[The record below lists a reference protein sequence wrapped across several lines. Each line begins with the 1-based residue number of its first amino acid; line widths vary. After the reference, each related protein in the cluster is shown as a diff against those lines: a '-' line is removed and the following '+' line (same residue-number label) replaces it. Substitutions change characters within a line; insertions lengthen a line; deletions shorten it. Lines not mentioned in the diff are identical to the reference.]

1 MVQGLSKHLIHSIVA
16 NTSALTSRPNP
27 RPIILT
33 PQPLIP
39 SVLFFLS
46 QSIRVLI
53 FCLQN
58 ADLLSETPTV
68 RAPSVMP
75 PLLQRLTERKPENLD
90 YLGVSYGLTSPLL
103 RWGLQLSIASMMGSR
118 CADKTMN
125 RFWKRA
131 GYVPL
136 YLRQTTSELTGEH
149 TCVMLRGLNSSV
161 ETEMGWLHEFT
172 KGEFHPFIFGSL
184 FNSFVKISG
193 GDSSHCFRTSSAN
206 LGA

>member
-1 MVQGLSKHLIHSIVA
+1 M
-16 NTSALTSRPNP
+16 
-27 RPIILT
+27 
-33 PQPLIP
+33 
-39 SVLFFLS
+39 
-46 QSIRVLI
+46 

-58 ADLLSETPTV
+58 VDLLSETPTV
-68 RAPSVMP
+68 RAPSAMP

-103 RWGLQLSIASMMGSR
+103 RWGLQLYIALMMGSR
-118 CADKTMN
+118 CADKAMI

-161 ETEMGWLHEFT
+161 ETEIGWLHEFT
-172 KGEFHPFIFGSL
+172 NGEFHPFIFGSL
-184 FNSFVKISG
+184 FNRLMKISG
-193 GDSSHCFRTSSAN
+193 GDSSPCFRTSSAN
-206 LGA
+206 LGALLL